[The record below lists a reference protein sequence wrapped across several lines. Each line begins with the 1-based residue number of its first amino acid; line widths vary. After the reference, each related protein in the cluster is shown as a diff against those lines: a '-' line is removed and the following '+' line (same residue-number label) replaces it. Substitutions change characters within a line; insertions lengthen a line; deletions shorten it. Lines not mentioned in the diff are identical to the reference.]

1 MKNIIPTFIT
11 FLILHWMLDGGVIN
25 TYVLD
30 IIMGKLFYEKK
41 KNIFRWKQIGL
52 HANLVGVLLA

>member
-1 MKNIIPTFIT
+1 
-11 FLILHWMLDGGVIN
+11 MLDGGVIN

-41 KNIFRWKQIGL
+41 KNIFR
-52 HANLVGVLLA
+52 